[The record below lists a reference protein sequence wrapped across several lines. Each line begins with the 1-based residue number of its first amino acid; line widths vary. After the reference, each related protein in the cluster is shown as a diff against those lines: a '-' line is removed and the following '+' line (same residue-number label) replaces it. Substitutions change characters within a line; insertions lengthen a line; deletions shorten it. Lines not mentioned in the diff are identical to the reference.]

1 MSDSIALGKMNDLK
15 LVRTDDKGGFL
26 DAYSYG
32 EVFLPLSQL
41 PEEHPLGTII
51 SVFCYM
57 DDGRLTVTA
66 KRPRALVG
74 ELAKM
79 RVCDITEGAAF
90 LEWGIRKD
98 LIIPFREQVSRMKL
112 DAEYVVSVAIDRMGR
127 LYATQKFNK
136 YVADIIPENSPLK
149 VGDRVDL
156 LAVSKTKLGIKVIV
170 NNLFY
175 ALLPDDF
182 STKEIRYG
190 MKFGGYIQ
198 SIRPD
203 KKVGV
208 TLHAL
213 GQEGVNNAL
222 DVVLNELKA
231 SNGFLPY
238 HDKSN
243 PEDIERV
250 FKMSKGKF
258 KKVIGGLYKNHQIEI
273 LPDGI
278 KLIEK

>member
-112 DAEYVVSVAIDRMGR
+112 DAEYVVYVAIDRMGR

-149 VGDRVDL
+149 
-156 LAVSKTKLGIKVIV
+156 
-170 NNLFY
+170 
-175 ALLPDDF
+175 
-182 STKEIRYG
+182 E
-190 MKFGGYIQ
+190 
-198 SIRPD
+198 
-203 KKVGV
+203 
-208 TLHAL
+208 
-213 GQEGVNNAL
+213 
-222 DVVLNELKA
+222 VVHKI
-231 SNGFLPY
+231 SY
-238 HDKSN
+238 
-243 PEDIERV
+243 
-250 FKMSKGKF
+250 
-258 KKVIGGLYKNHQIEI
+258 
-273 LPDGI
+273 
-278 KLIEK
+278 

>member
-79 RVCDITEGAAF
+79 RVCDITEGASF

-112 DAEYVVSVAIDRMGR
+112 DAEYVVYVAIDRMGR

-190 MKFGGYIQ
+190 MKFSGYIQ

>member
-1 MSDSIALGKMNDLK
+1 M
-15 LVRTDDKGGFL
+15 
-26 DAYSYG
+26 
-32 EVFLPLSQL
+32 
-41 PEEHPLGTII
+41 
-51 SVFCYM
+51 
-57 DDGRLTVTA
+57 
-66 KRPRALVG
+66 
-74 ELAKM
+74 
-79 RVCDITEGAAF
+79 
-90 LEWGIRKD
+90 
-98 LIIPFREQVSRMKL
+98 
-112 DAEYVVSVAIDRMGR
+112 
-127 LYATQKFNK
+127 
-136 YVADIIPENSPLK
+136 
-149 VGDRVDL
+149 
-156 LAVSKTKLGIKVIV
+156 
-170 NNLFY
+170 
-175 ALLPDDF
+175 
-182 STKEIRYG
+182 
-190 MKFGGYIQ
+190 
-198 SIRPD
+198 
-203 KKVGV
+203 GV

>member
-112 DAEYVVSVAIDRMGR
+112 DAEYVVYVAIDRMGR